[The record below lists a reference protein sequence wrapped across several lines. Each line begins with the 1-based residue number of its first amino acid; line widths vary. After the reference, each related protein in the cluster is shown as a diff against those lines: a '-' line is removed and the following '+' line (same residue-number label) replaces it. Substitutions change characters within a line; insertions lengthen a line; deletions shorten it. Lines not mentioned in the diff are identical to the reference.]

1 VEPRRRDDA
10 ASSDS
15 AAAGD
20 ARTMA
25 GYTADTYGRAFADV
39 YDDWYHDLSDVD
51 ALAAVVDA
59 HAPAGAVCELGV
71 GTGRVALAIAAR
83 GRRVIGIDV
92 SLEMLE
98 QLAVNDTERTIVAV
112 RGDMVDDLVTAI
124 HDEHIAAVVAAYN
137 TVFNLHTEDR
147 QRALFASVAT
157 VLAPGGIFVVEAAV
171 PPSDDDSSTTV
182 GVRSMTTE
190 RVVLS
195 VARHHGDDHI
205 AEGHFIEFTDGD
217 RVRLRPWSIRYLSI
231 TEVDQMATDA
241 GLVLDN
247 RFADWDGSAFTSGD
261 DNHISIYRR
270 LS

>member
-20 ARTMA
+20 ERTMA

-51 ALAAVVDA
+51 ALAAVVDE

-92 SLEMLE
+92 SSEMLE

-112 RGDMVDDLVTAI
+112 RGDMVDDLVTAT

-157 VLAPGGIFVVEAAV
+157 VLAPGGIFVIEAAV

>member
-1 VEPRRRDDA
+1 MQPSRRDDA
-10 ASSDS
+10 ASSHS

-25 GYTADTYGRAFADV
+25 GYSADTYGRAFADV

-51 ALAAVVDA
+51 ALAALVDGR
-59 HAPAGAVCELGV
+59 APVGAVCELGV
-71 GTGRVALAIAAR
+71 GTGRVALAITAR

-92 SLEMLE
+92 SAEMLE
-98 QLAVNDTERTIVAV
+98 QLAVNDTGRTIVAV
-112 RGDMVDDLVTAI
+112 RGDMVDDLGSAT
-124 HDEHIAAVVAAYN
+124 HGEHITAVVAAYN
-137 TVFNLHTEDR
+137 TVFNLHTESR
-147 QRALFASVAT
+147 QRALFASVAS
-157 VLAPGGIFVVEAAV
+157 VLEPDGIFIVEAAV
-171 PPSDDDSSTTV
+171 PPSDDDHGTTV

-217 RVRLRPWSIRYLSI
+217 RVRLRPWSIRYLTI
-231 TEVDQMATDA
+231 AEIDQMATDA
-241 GLVLDN
+241 GLVLES
-247 RFADWDGSAFTSGD
+247 RLADWDGSTFTPGA

-270 LS
+270 PT

>member
-1 VEPRRRDDA
+1 VEPRQRDDA

-20 ARTMA
+20 ERTMA

-51 ALAAVVDA
+51 ALAAVVDE

-92 SLEMLE
+92 SSEMLE

-112 RGDMVDDLVTAI
+112 RGDMVDDLVTAT

-157 VLAPGGIFVVEAAV
+157 VLAPGGIFVIEAAV